1 MQRCKKNKNK
11 NRQKSEKKILRRER
25 EREPF
30 LCQKNMQRMGESGKF
45 MIKGW
50 E

>member
-1 MQRCKKNKNK
+1 MKKKNFE
-11 NRQKSEKKILRRER
+11 RRERER

-30 LCQKNMQRMGESGKF
+30 LCWKNMQRMGESGKF